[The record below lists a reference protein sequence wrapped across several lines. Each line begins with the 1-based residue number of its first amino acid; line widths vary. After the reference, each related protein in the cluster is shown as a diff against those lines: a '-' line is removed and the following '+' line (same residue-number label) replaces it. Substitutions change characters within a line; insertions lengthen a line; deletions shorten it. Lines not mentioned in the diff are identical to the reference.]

1 MPKSK
6 VPKKK
11 KPDDALSSA
20 LLRTRAVELLNQGLI
35 RSRIAEQL
43 AVHPATVTRWLSEAG
58 VKPLPR
64 GKPRTK
70 EGLNAPAECTFN
82 DYNFEEPEPDVFE
95 EALDAAATEAV
106 RHPLLEARDAE
117 EQDILAIAESQGSAA
132 DKYQAFV
139 AATAIRMFRDSMPHI
154 RGPRTVKE
162 MSELDQLIRR
172 NLGLNPRGGNGSVGS
187 VQIDISILNNTKADV
202 GGSALPT
209 RNVTLDAEIL
219 NDDDDDD
226 DDED

>member
-1 MPKSK
+1 MPKRK
-6 VPKKK
+6 AAKKK
-11 KPDDALSSA
+11 TQGEAFSSA
-20 LLRTRAVELLNQGLI
+20 LLRTRAVELLKQGMI

-43 AVHPATVTRWLSEAG
+43 GVHPATVTRWLSEAG

-64 GKPRTK
+64 GKPRTE
-70 EGLNAPAECTFN
+70 EGLAAPAECTFN
-82 DYNFEEPEPDVFE
+82 DYDFEEPEPDVFE
-95 EALDAAATEAV
+95 EALETAATEAV
-106 RHPLLEARDAE
+106 QHPLLEARDAE
-117 EQDILAIAESQGSAA
+117 EQDILAIAESQGTAA

-172 NLGLNPRGGNGSVGS
+172 NLGLNPRGGSGSAGS

-202 GGSALPT
+202 GGSAIPA

-219 NDDDDDD
+219 NDDDDD
-226 DDED
+226 ED

>member
-1 MPKSK
+1 MPKRK
-6 VPKKK
+6 AAKKK
-11 KPDDALSSA
+11 TEGEAFSSA
-20 LLRTRAVELLNQGLI
+20 LLRTRAVELLKQGMI

-43 AVHPATVTRWLSEAG
+43 GVHPATVTRWLSEAG

-64 GKPRTK
+64 GKPRTA
-70 EGLNAPAECTFN
+70 EGLAAPAECTFSEY
-82 DYNFEEPEPDVFE
+82 DFEEPEPDVFE
-95 EALDAAATEAV
+95 EALENAATEAV
-106 RHPLLEARDAE
+106 QHPLLEARDAE
-117 EQDILAIAESQGSAA
+117 EQDILAIAESQGTAA

-172 NLGLNPRGGNGSVGS
+172 NLGLNPRGGSGNAGS

-202 GGSALPT
+202 GGSAIPA
-209 RNVTLDAEIL
+209 RSVTVDAEIL
-219 NDDDDDD
+219 NDDDDET
-226 DDED
+226 ED

>member
-1 MPKSK
+1 MPKRK
-6 VPKKK
+6 AAKKK
-11 KPDDALSSA
+11 KPEGEAFSSA
-20 LLRTRAVELLNQGLI
+20 LLRTRAAELLKQGMI

-43 AVHPATVTRWLSEAG
+43 GVHPATITRWLAEVG

-64 GKPRTK
+64 GKPRTE
-70 EGLNAPAECTFN
+70 EGLAAPAECTFK
-82 DYNFEEPEPDVFE
+82 DYDFEEPEPDVFE
-95 EALDAAATEAV
+95 EALENAATEALQQ
-106 RHPLLEARDAE
+106 HPLLEARDAE

-139 AATAIRMFRDSMPHI
+139 AASAIRMFRDSMPHI

-172 NLGLNPRGGNGSVGS
+172 NLGLNPRGGNGSAGS

-202 GGSALPT
+202 GGSALPA

-219 NDDDDDD
+219 NDDDDD
-226 DDED
+226 ED

>member
-1 MPKSK
+1 MPKRK
-6 VPKKK
+6 AAKKK
-11 KPDDALSSA
+11 TEGEAFSSA
-20 LLRTRAVELLNQGLI
+20 LLRTRAVELLKQGMI

-43 AVHPATVTRWLSEAG
+43 GVHPATVTRWLSEAG

-64 GKPRTK
+64 GKPRTT
-70 EGLNAPAECTFN
+70 EGLAAPAECTFN
-82 DYNFEEPEPDVFE
+82 EYDFEEPEPDVFE
-95 EALDAAATEAV
+95 EALETAATEAV
-106 RHPLLEARDAE
+106 QHPLLEARDAE
-117 EQDILAIAESQGSAA
+117 EQDILAIAESQGTAA

-172 NLGLNPRGGNGSVGS
+172 NLGLNPRGGSGNAGS

-202 GGSALPT
+202 GGSAIPP
-209 RNVTLDAEIL
+209 REVTVDAEIL
-219 NDDDDDD
+219 NDDDEE
-226 DDED
+226 ED